1 MQKIPLNLA
10 ATEMVLARDIFKNDS
25 PTGMPIC
32 GKGTELS
39 DSLISRLQQM
49 GVQSLYVE
57 GHPVWQEGDRGLTEQ
72 LADLEKRFSKTM
84 DNRYNTTL
92 LEVYRSYFTAAMG
105 DDGGR
110 AKE

>member
-10 ATEMVLARDIFKNDS
+10 AAEMVLARDIFKNDS

-32 GKGTELS
+32 GKGTVLS
-39 DSLISRLQQM
+39 DSLISRLAQM

-57 GHPVWQEGDRGLTEQ
+57 GHPVRQEGDRGLAEQ
-72 LADLEKRFSKTM
+72 LVDLEKRFSKTM
-84 DNRYNTTL
+84 DNRHNLTL
-92 LEVYRSYFTAAMG
+92 LDIYRNQLRTAMG

-110 AKE
+110 TEE

>member
-10 ATEMVLARDIFKNDS
+10 VAGMIVGRDIFKNDS

-39 DSLISRLQQM
+39 DMLIGRLAQL

-57 GHPVWQEGDRGLTEQ
+57 GHPVWQEGDRTLTEQ
-72 LADLEKRFSKTM
+72 LAEVEKRFSKSM
-84 DNRYNTTL
+84 DNRYNMILFDLYCTH
-92 LEVYRSYFTAAMG
+92 YKAAMG
-105 DDGGR
+105 DEGGR
-110 AKE
+110 AEE

>member
-10 ATEMVLARDIFKNDS
+10 AAEMVLARDIFKNDS
-25 PTGMPIC
+25 PSGMPIC
-32 GKGTELS
+32 GQGTVLS

-72 LADLEKRFSKTM
+72 LVELEKRFSKTL
-84 DNRYNTTL
+84 DNRYNVSL
-92 LEVYRSYFTAAMG
+92 LEIYRNQLTAAMG
-105 DDGGR
+105 DNGGR
-110 AKE
+110 AEE

>member
-10 ATEMVLARDIFKNDS
+10 AAEMVLARDIYKNDS

-57 GHPVWQEGDRGLTEQ
+57 GHPVWQEGDRDLTEQ
-72 LADLEKRFSKTM
+72 LADLEKRFSKTL
-84 DNRYNTTL
+84 DNRYNL
-92 LEVYRSYFTAAMG
+92 LLLDIYRNYFTAAMG
-105 DDGGR
+105 DTGGR
-110 AKE
+110 TEE